1 MDIDKRLQAAVQ
13 SYWTARSKNKEKQVQ
28 GGRIDAG
35 TRGEVTGGTQ
45 MGGLE
50 VLVSDILCAAGLNR
64 LDIRTR
70 TALELP
76 GYFRATKK
84 WDLIVVS
91 EGQLVLAMEFKSQ
104 AGKSIGN
111 NVNNRSE
118 EAVGSAKDIWT
129 AYREGRFGK
138 SPAPFLG
145 YLFLLEDRD
154 SVKVPVANREP
165 YFPVDA
171 DFRGEMKASTKKGVD
186 VYRGVSYATRYELL
200 CRRLVLERLYT
211 SACFL
216 LATNEKKTKVTQPA
230 EDLDFQRFVAAL
242 NGHALTF
249 LESKSSKK
257 KKLRHGPYRDH
268 PRRCYPTKQPSKL
281 IP

>member
-1 MDIDKRLQAAVQ
+1 
-13 SYWTARSKNKEKQVQ
+13 
-28 GGRIDAG
+28 
-35 TRGEVTGGTQ
+35 

-50 VLVSDILCAAGLNR
+50 VLISDILCEAGLKKV
-64 LDIRTR
+64 DVRTR

-91 EGQLVLAMEFKSQ
+91 GGALVLAMEFKSQ

-129 AYREGRFGK
+129 AFREGRFGK
-138 SPAPFLG
+138 STAPFLG

-154 SVKVPVANREP
+154 NVKIPVVNKEP
-165 YFPVDA
+165 YFSVDPE
-171 DFRGEMKASTKKGVD
+171 FRGESHLKDTAD
-186 VYRGVSYATRYELL
+186 HRRYRGVSYSKRYELL

-211 SACFL
+211 SACFMM
-216 LATNEKKTKVTQPA
+216 ATNSRVTKLTQPA
-230 EDLDFQRFVAAL
+230 DDLNFQRFVAAL
-242 NGHALTF
+242 RGHVVTF
-249 LESKSSKK
+249 LGS
-257 KKLRHGPYRDH
+257 RN
-268 PRRCYPTKQPSKL
+268 T
-281 IP
+281 